1 MIIFGIV
8 LMIGAAATWFISMFR
23 APILGDIG
31 EGLAW
36 LVGWMM
42 LAVVFVIGLISTV
55 IGVIVKVLT

>member
-1 MIIFGIV
+1 MV
-8 LMIGAAATWFISMFR
+8 GAAATWFISMFR

-31 EGLAW
+31 EGFAW

>member
-1 MIIFGIV
+1 MIGFGIV
-8 LMIGAAATWFISMFR
+8 LMIGAAVTWLISLFR
-23 APILGDIG
+23 APMLGDIG
-31 EGLAW
+31 EGFAW